1 MNNPKILFSIFL
13 LISSSIT
20 CTDKRVIFAENLR
33 KSVQA
38 LKKPAGSDNLVS
50 GFQNKLTLLF
60 YTLSRKELDGIQVKY
75 DLSDALMTQIKAAA
89 FARTSGMKQIIEK
102 IEINYYSY
110 EETIGAVL
118 KENDNRVTFALI
130 KTRSFATLK
139 PKYEKYYV
147 EECSGWFIFKHCHDV
162 EKQRERELTYNER
175 LIIGNATIYS
185 AKNSVLEGV
194 NILKK
199 GDYQLYMSD
208 TGSIFSP
215 DKRSVAHVC
224 YFGNI
229 AIGPTSELNSV
240 LPINYGYIF
249 NNNKNNNGHM
259 VKKIEDKVEV
269 LNGYPMYNNQLGENI
284 IAKKGKFHKFNFLN
298 KFQLTRFPGQY
309 IEQMNRLSKMG
320 PFVLEVKKNGNVIYY
335 QKNNPKAIMWQ
346 TNTANK
352 GIGPYNFYLTNNK
365 ELILEDSTGKILY
378 KYNSYIEIPTIYY
391 GNGYNGFFQ
400 KENDFKPINPSS
412 FRISTDNKDFQI
424 KWNIERKGNY
434 NNIFGPKIENK
445 ITKFS
450 SHIIGGSKN
459 FDICYAARLCI
470 RGWTS
475 FGCNGEYVGLTLNY
489 TKENYIGNVM
499 TDDIYITNLVIYI
512 KQKNEGAPKINNN
525 SKVVHF
531 NVTKNPSSYT

>member
-1 MNNPKILFSIFL
+1 MNNQKILFSIFF
-13 LISSSIT
+13 LIASSIT

-60 YTLSRKELDGIQVKY
+60 YTLSNKELDGIKVKY

-89 FARTSGMKQIIEK
+89 FARESAMKKISEK

-147 EECSGWFIFKHCHDV
+147 EECSGWFIFRHCHDV

-215 DKRSVAHVC
+215 DKKSVAHVC

-229 AIGPTSELNSV
+229 AVGPTSELNV
-240 LPINYGYIF
+240 ILPINYGYYF
-249 NNNKNNNGHM
+249 KNNKNNNGHM
-259 VKKIEDKVEV
+259 VKGIKDNVVV
-269 LNGYPMYNNQLGENI
+269 LKEYPMYNKIDQDQTI
-284 IAKKGKFHKFNFLN
+284 ITKKGNFHKFDFLI
-298 KFQLTRFPGQY
+298 KSQLTRFPGQY
-309 IEQMNRLSKMG
+309 IDQMKRLSEMG

-346 TNTANK
+346 T
-352 GIGPYNFYLTNNK
+352 ILLIK
-365 ELILEDSTGKILY
+365 E
-378 KYNSYIEIPTIYY
+378 
-391 GNGYNGFFQ
+391 
-400 KENDFKPINPSS
+400 
-412 FRISTDNKDFQI
+412 
-424 KWNIERKGNY
+424 
-434 NNIFGPKIENK
+434 
-445 ITKFS
+445 
-450 SHIIGGSKN
+450 
-459 FDICYAARLCI
+459 
-470 RGWTS
+470 
-475 FGCNGEYVGLTLNY
+475 
-489 TKENYIGNVM
+489 
-499 TDDIYITNLVIYI
+499 
-512 KQKNEGAPKINNN
+512 
-525 SKVVHF
+525 
-531 NVTKNPSSYT
+531 